1 MTASARETR
10 DPGLQAE
17 RTALAWHRTG
27 LAVLANALLA
37 FRAGWG
43 SDAPGVTALALVL
56 LFAAG
61 AAFGFGAWRRRRLLS
76 PAERIAPPAIAISLA
91 AAVML
96 LACVTGLASI
106 GVHRFQ

>member
-1 MTASARETR
+1 MTAVVRETR

-17 RTALAWHRTG
+17 RTALAWNRTG

-43 SDAPGVTALALVL
+43 SDAPGVTALAVAL
-56 LFAAG
+56 LLAAG
-61 AAFGFGAWRRRRLLS
+61 AAFGFGTWRRRCLLGAS
-76 PAERIAPPAIAISLA
+76 PAIAPPASAISLA
-91 AAVML
+91 AAVIL

-106 GVHRFQ
+106 WVRQQA